1 MIADRNYCY
10 VCRVGVTYDEEK
22 IKNYNNFL
30 KLKKDIQLC
39 IDFDQ
44 TCIEFWMYHYKKS
57 YITGPCNCKWHYLKS
72 YIDEYSYRLC
82 WNDK

>member
-1 MIADRNYCY
+1 M
-10 VCRVGVTYDEEK
+10 TKKKLK
-22 IKNYNNFL
+22 IIHNNFL

-44 TCIEFWMYHYKKS
+44 TCIEFWMHHYKKS
-57 YITGPCNCKWHYLKS
+57 YITGLCNCKWHYLKS
-72 YIDEYSYRLC
+72 CIDEYSYRLC